1 LGTESEE
8 LQALHYLIFPYLI
21 GDYHNSSRGSFWGWL
36 GIDWM
41 ETIAS
46 GSNGWN
52 ELIVGENNGVTLQE
66 TLIERL
72 VSQRYRRKDMNL
84 SKSQELRKRRK
95 DSDLS

>member
-1 LGTESEE
+1 
-8 LQALHYLIFPYLI
+8 
-21 GDYHNSSRGSFWGWL
+21 
-36 GIDWM
+36 M

-52 ELIVGENNGVTLQE
+52 ELIVGKNNGVTLQE

-84 SKSQELRKRRK
+84 SKSQSCGREGRIAIYHNLKVA
-95 DSDLS
+95 DIV